1 MMSQNN
7 RKEGDGVEYE
17 KRIVCY
23 MDVLGFKNLVKGSAG
38 SPEIRDQ
45 IHKLLTDMNNLG
57 KLNEL
62 VEDYCLAGVSV
73 NNKDIS
79 IFTSDG
85 MSGLGVKSEMS
96 FFSDSFIFSYGLTQ
110 RRDDL
115 ADVYVVL
122 DELTYMVFQMLRTG
136 IFVRGGLAYGNAYH
150 KDNVCF
156 GPAVVKAVELEGDAA
171 FPIIGIDKS
180 FFDKA
185 SPDSVFWGNDY
196 GDKYQSFVKD
206 SFYAVD
212 PGHRL
217 KSKELTDFPYL
228 DVLRYQI
235 DNDESIALEA
245 KAVIERELKKK
256 HEQHIAEK
264 YIWLRNHFN
273 KVVDDMGIHK
283 AYIDIG
289 GCK

>member
-1 MMSQNN
+1 MKQNN
-7 RKEGDGVEYE
+7 RKGGNDVEYE

-23 MDVLGFKNLVKGSAG
+23 MDVLGFKNLVKDSVG

-96 FFSDSFIFSYGLTQ
+96 FFSDSFIFSYRLTQ
-110 RRDDL
+110 RPEDL

-122 DELTYMVFQMLRTG
+122 DELTYTLFQMLRTG
-136 IFVRGGLAYGNAYH
+136 VFVRGGLAYGDAYH

-180 FFDKA
+180 FFDEA
-185 SPDSVFWGNDY
+185 SPDSVFWENDY
-196 GDKYQSFVKD
+196 GDKYRSFVKD
-206 SFYAVD
+206 SFCAVD

-235 DNDESIALEA
+235 DNDESKALEV
-245 KAVIERELKKK
+245 KAVIERELKKNHK
-256 HEQHIAEK
+256 QCVAEK
-264 YIWLRNHFN
+264 YTWLRSYFN
-273 KVVDDMGIHK
+273 KVVDDMGIYQAH
-283 AYIDIG
+283 IGIG
-289 GCK
+289 GCE

>member
-1 MMSQNN
+1 M
-7 RKEGDGVEYE
+7 EYE
-17 KRIVCY
+17 KRIVCF
-23 MDVLGFKNLVKGSAG
+23 MDVLGFKDLVEDSVG

-122 DELTYMVFQMLRTG
+122 DELTYIVFQMLRTG
-136 IFVRGGLAYGNAYH
+136 VFVRGGLAYGDAYH

-156 GPAVVKAVELEGDAA
+156 GPAVVKAAELEKPAV
-171 FPIIGIDKS
+171 FPIIGIDPS
-180 FFDKA
+180 FFDKT
-185 SPDSVFWGNDY
+185 SPDSVFWGKEY
-196 GDKYQSFVKD
+196 GDKHRRFVKD

-212 PGHRL
+212 PGHHFD
-217 KSKELTDFPYL
+217 SKKPDGFPYL
-228 DVLRYQI
+228 DMLRYQV
-235 DNDESIALEA
+235 DSNENIALEM
-245 KAVIERELKKK
+245 KAIIERELKKNYK
-256 HEQHIAEK
+256 QHIAEK

-283 AYIDIG
+283 AHIDIG
-289 GCK
+289 GCE